1 MIEMIKSWERSGRA
15 TLADLVES
23 TETVSGRDDP
33 PPVEE
38 RPAALYLL
46 LSLQDQA
53 ELHHPGPVEGA
64 GGQTSLSVIDSN
76 IATLTVTLGY
86 S

>member
-1 MIEMIKSWERSGRA
+1 MIEMIKSWERSGGV
-15 TLADLVES
+15 TLTDLVES

-38 RPAALYLL
+38 RAAALYHLL
-46 LSLQDQA
+46 GLQGDG

-64 GGQTSLSVIDSN
+64 SGQTCLSVINSN
-76 IATLTVTLGY
+76 IPTLTVTLGY

>member
-1 MIEMIKSWERSGRA
+1 MIEMIKSWERSGGV
-15 TLADLVES
+15 TLTDLVES

-38 RPAALYLL
+38 RPAAHDHLVG
-46 LSLQDQA
+46 LQDDT

-64 GGQTSLSVIDSN
+64 SGQTSLSVIDSN
-76 IATLTVTLGY
+76 IPTLTVTLGY